1 GREALSGPDHVPG
14 TVTGTEKV
22 NIGIGQGLGLE
33 IGHTSTANTADLTT
47 TAVIT
52 VMTALGSMT
61 GTTGTTGDQS
71 DIDLSVMQRA
81 ARAVAEASGAY
92 VSNFS
97 SGGRIHEDNG
107 GLPLPDAYQAP
118 VDPYQAG
125 NTDMPNQYGLY
136 GSGLQGGK
144 RLDTSSLTPHAL
156 SLLKG
161 VVKSSTDATR
171 LMQPCIG

>member
-1 GREALSGPDHVPG
+1 MRICFSPAG

-81 ARAVAEASGAY
+81 ARAVAEASGE
-92 VSNFS
+92 SWLQ
-97 SGGRIHEDNG
+97 IIT
-107 GLPLPDAYQAP
+107 PLQQQTY
-118 VDPYQAG
+118 
-125 NTDMPNQYGLY
+125 
-136 GSGLQGGK
+136 
-144 RLDTSSLTPHAL
+144 
-156 SLLKG
+156 
-161 VVKSSTDATR
+161 
-171 LMQPCIG
+171 